1 MPPGLSR
8 DLQFCTGVLV
18 KFVFVALG
26 RQELSPSPLVLEEKI
41 RIEVVTVCI
50 LGSEM
55 NILARKGRPVSA
67 PGVHSVTV
75 GRAMNVRVRVRVR
88 VLFSGCKMK
97 EGLTLLGVFMEG
109 TTLTC

>member
-1 MPPGLSR
+1 MRAAYTRERCASCMPPGLSR

-18 KFVFVALG
+18 K
-26 RQELSPSPLVLEEKI
+26 LVLEEKI